1 MIKLFDLLK
10 NNCTSRNKDEGLAL
24 ILTLWVLM
32 ILSVLILTYTMSVNS
47 NIKNASYLKDKI
59 QASAYAEGAL
69 YLVAVNLIMPDD
81 KKDSNA
87 LAESNENDSKPSGT
101 AAESEDSPAAS
112 SSTNKVDP
120 KQIKWFYEKLG
131 KWNIDPQKWTMV
143 KFKDKNN
150 SINIDKKPKL
160 VTLVCEVSAEDS
172 KFPLNNITQ
181 LDKSLLGAGVSPI
194 VFGAIKIYLKK
205 TKEKQSD
212 SSLSSISKSSNVS
225 DSHSNQSKGH
235 KPTNTKEDY
244 GSFKCVE
251 ELLEVENIDDDVYL
265 GSVGTLGLK
274 DIMTVFSDGKVY
286 VSKAKEEVLSMV
298 PGISSGAAGTIA
310 SQSITGKYLK
320 SFNDLNAMIGA
331 NSADISK
338 AKNWLSIIPKYFR
351 IKAKSTVHGIM
362 CTAECVVK
370 IDKNDIKFVL
380 MNRG

>member
-131 KWNIDPQKWTMV
+131 K
-143 KFKDKNN
+143 
-150 SINIDKKPKL
+150 
-160 VTLVCEVSAEDS
+160 
-172 KFPLNNITQ
+172 
-181 LDKSLLGAGVSPI
+181 
-194 VFGAIKIYLKK
+194 
-205 TKEKQSD
+205 
-212 SSLSSISKSSNVS
+212 
-225 DSHSNQSKGH
+225 
-235 KPTNTKEDY
+235 
-244 GSFKCVE
+244 
-251 ELLEVENIDDDVYL
+251 
-265 GSVGTLGLK
+265 
-274 DIMTVFSDGKVY
+274 
-286 VSKAKEEVLSMV
+286 
-298 PGISSGAAGTIA
+298 
-310 SQSITGKYLK
+310 
-320 SFNDLNAMIGA
+320 
-331 NSADISK
+331 
-338 AKNWLSIIPKYFR
+338 
-351 IKAKSTVHGIM
+351 
-362 CTAECVVK
+362 
-370 IDKNDIKFVL
+370 
-380 MNRG
+380 